1 MVGSTGKWL
10 QPPYVLEM
18 SERALRAEP
27 AVTVECLS
35 CRHVGV
41 LSGVALLRLAITPIA
56 AFVKRLR
63 CSKCGSRNVLA
74 TRRPRPTTSLRKSMT
89 GCRRS

>member
-1 MVGSTGKWL
+1 MVGRLGKQL
-10 QPPYVLEM
+10 QRPYLSGM
-18 SERALRAEP
+18 SERALRGEP
-27 AVTVECLS
+27 AVIVECLS

-41 LSGVALLRLAITPIA
+41 LTEAALSRLAIRPRTPIA

-74 TRRPRPTTSLRKSMT
+74 TRKPAARPQKAS
-89 GCRRS
+89 